1 MPAMI
6 GPVIGPPIGGF
17 ITTYFHWRWIFLI
30 NIPICLLGIWLALR
44 FIPNFREPDQR
55 PFDLLGFVLS
65 GVGLSAA
72 MLGLATL
79 WEHMLSP
86 SASALCVTVGMVAL
100 AAYAWHAR
108 RTEHPLLDL
117 RLFRIPTFRAG
128 VIGGAVFRAGQGAV
142 PFLLPM
148 MLQLAFGL
156 SPLQSGLL
164 TFAAAVGALFMKT
177 LTTTILGRW
186 GFRTVLSVNAVAA
199 SVMLSVCGLFTVE
212 TPHAVIWTALLIGG
226 CLRSLQFT
234 SLNAICFAEVS
245 QRDMSQATSLMS
257 VGQQLSMS
265 LGVMIGA
272 YALQGAHAFRGAPD
286 LAVQDFRIA
295 FFVVGAVAVMS
306 VISFLKLAPT
316 AGAELAGPHHVLT
329 ETEQRVGR

>member
-1 MPAMI
+1 
-6 GPVIGPPIGGF
+6 
-17 ITTYFHWRWIFLI
+17 
-30 NIPICLLGIWLALR
+30 
-44 FIPNFREPDQR
+44 
-55 PFDLLGFVLS
+55 
-65 GVGLSAA
+65 

-86 SASALCVTVGMVAL
+86 RASAVCVAVGMLAL
-100 AAYAWHAR
+100 ATYGWHAR

-117 RLFRIPTFRAG
+117 RLFRLPTFRAG
-128 VIGGAVFRAGQGAV
+128 VVGGAIFRAGQGAV

-156 SPLQSGLL
+156 TPLQSGLL

-199 SVMLSVCGLFTVE
+199 SVMLAVCGLFTVE
-212 TPHAVIWTALLIGG
+212 TPHPVIWTVLLIGG

-245 QRDMSQATSLMS
+245 QREMSQATSLMS

-265 LGVMIGA
+265 LGVMVGA
-272 YALQGAHAFRGAPD
+272 YALQGAHALRGGPE
-286 LAVQDFRIA
+286 LASQDFRIA
-295 FFVVGAVAVMS
+295 FLVVGAVAVLS
-306 VISFLKLAPT
+306 VISFVKLPPA
-316 AGAELAGPHHVLT
+316 AGAELAGPRVLT
-329 ETEQRVGR
+329 ETEQRVGH